1 MCSVFGTLLTRS
13 PSQKL
18 GVLLDSFLI
27 SLLKAFLL
35 QQLSRTPFTP
45 ASLLSFVLCNAA
57 NDDFYNAKLT
67 VAPFFLTNT
76 IQLLLI
82 TSKMKPKLLS
92 TGIPLC
98 VACQSSSLGITTL
111 VILAC
116 CWIQEYNILFYSG
129 DWHGSVLSIFSPLTS
144 PHSKFLKL

>member
-1 MCSVFGTLLTRS
+1 MFGTLLTRP

-18 GVLLDSFLI
+18 VVLLDAFLI

-57 NDDFYNAKLT
+57 NDDFYSAKLT
-67 VAPFFLTNT
+67 AAPFFLTNT
-76 IQLLLI
+76 IQLLPI
-82 TSKMKPKLLS
+82 TSKMNPKLLS
-92 TGIPLC
+92 TVIPLC
-98 VACQSSSLGITTL
+98 VARQSSSFLITTL

-116 CWIQEYNILFYSG
+116 C
-129 DWHGSVLSIFSPLTS
+129 
-144 PHSKFLKL
+144 